1 MFARHKLPNRLV
13 LNDFKAETKCK
24 KITPSNI
31 HYMELLDE
39 HPDSADTMRHVA
51 EILLQNCS
59 SVYQNGYVVLVGDG
73 KTYEHENQV
82 LVRK

>member
-1 MFARHKLPNRLV
+1 MPKPN
-13 LNDFKAETKCK
+13 A
-24 KITPSNI
+24 KISPHQIYI

-39 HPDSADTMRHVA
+39 HPDSADTMRHVP

-59 SVYQNGYVVLVGDG
+59 SVYQNGCVVLVGD
-73 KTYEHENQV
+73 QV